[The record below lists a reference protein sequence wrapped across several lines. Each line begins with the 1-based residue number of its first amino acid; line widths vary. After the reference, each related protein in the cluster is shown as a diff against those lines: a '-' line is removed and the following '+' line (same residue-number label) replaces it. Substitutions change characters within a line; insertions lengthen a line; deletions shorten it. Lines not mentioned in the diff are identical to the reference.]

1 MPQSTRKLL
10 NINTVS
16 EMIGVSPA
24 TTRRYVDRPELGFP
38 EPRTVMN
45 RLYFFEDEV
54 QAWMSAR
61 PKQGETAPSSR
72 RRLKGSARSNEYGP
86 NRWGRDQRM

>member
-1 MPQSTRKLL
+1 MPESTRKLL
-10 NINTVS
+10 KINTVS

-61 PKQGETAPSSR
+61 PKQSEYRAIFQKKAEGER
-72 RRLKGSARSNEYGP
+72 QVK
-86 NRWGRDQRM
+86 

>member
-61 PKQGETAPSSR
+61 PKQGEYRAIFQKKAEGER
-72 RRLKGSARSNEYGP
+72 QVK
-86 NRWGRDQRM
+86 